1 MFWNNLL
8 GRIDL
13 ETAVLFETGKD
24 IHGLNNQSLD
34 LFMSYGWPGNVR
46 ELKGAQGYA
55 FVIAEQGL
63 ITPDQLPP
71 QIKGT
76 VPHGKGGSGHGRGA
90 SPVEEALSEKETLIR
105 ALEQTKGNQTRAAK
119 TPGGEPGH
127 GLQPDEEIRHSTD
140 QDHDRLIRLIFR
152 KGGEVET
159 RTCPFS

>member
-71 QIKGT
+71 QIKGIVPMAKGPAMAGT
-76 VPHGKGGSGHGRGA
+76 VPG
-90 SPVEEALSEKETLIR
+90 EEALSEKETLIR

-119 TPGGEPGH
+119 LLGVNRVTVYKRMKKYGIQ
-127 GLQPDEEIRHSTD
+127 L
-140 QDHDRLIRLIFR
+140 
-152 KGGEVET
+152 T
-159 RTCPFS
+159 RTMTG